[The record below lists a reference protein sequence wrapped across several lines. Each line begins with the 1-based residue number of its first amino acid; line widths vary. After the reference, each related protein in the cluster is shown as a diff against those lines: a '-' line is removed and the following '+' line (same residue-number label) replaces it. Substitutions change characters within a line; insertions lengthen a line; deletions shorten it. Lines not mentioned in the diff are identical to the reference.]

1 MELNIPSAPEY
12 RKCKKWRVDSENRQS
27 HEIVKV
33 LEVRVKSRKTD
44 ELSALHI
51 VPHTIAT
58 SRPEDLRGKRFEIV
72 TSMKNALGTYPFS
85 CGTVEYKM
93 ERKTPGRRTQLFA
106 VLLLGAASLYLTWSL
121 VGLSNDVKT
130 LVLLKRRRSSIIRAT
145 DSYCEDL
152 PISPYQSF
160 NLPKSIRRKRS
171 SKATSYRGKVHK
183 DDSPRKCSLRY
194 HGTRGRTRMAL
205 DGDDWRWARPNRQR
219 EANVRSGDVPRT
231 TLPAGYPR
239 HNRERLE
246 QHQPRTTGPYPS
258 LLQLPSAVDLVRRG
272 CYS

>member
-1 MELNIPSAPEY
+1 MNCLRCISSRTQSPHLDPRIYEGKGSESL
-12 RKCKKWRVDSENRQS
+12 RV
-27 HEIVKV
+27 
-33 LEVRVKSRKTD
+33 RKTHLAPN
-44 ELSALHI
+44 LSL
-51 VPHTIAT
+51 VEQK
-58 SRPEDLRGKRFEIV
+58 SL
-72 TSMKNALGTYPFS
+72 
-85 CGTVEYKM
+85 VEYKM
-93 ERKTPGRRTQLFA
+93 ERKTPGQRTQLFA

-121 VGLSNDVKT
+121 VGLPNDVKT
-130 LVLLKRRRSSIIRAT
+130 LVLLKRRRSSIIKAT

-160 NLPKSIRRKRS
+160 NLPKSIHRKRP
-171 SKATSYRGKVHK
+171 SKATSYRGEAHQ

-246 QHQPRTTGPYPS
+246 QHQPRTAGPYPS